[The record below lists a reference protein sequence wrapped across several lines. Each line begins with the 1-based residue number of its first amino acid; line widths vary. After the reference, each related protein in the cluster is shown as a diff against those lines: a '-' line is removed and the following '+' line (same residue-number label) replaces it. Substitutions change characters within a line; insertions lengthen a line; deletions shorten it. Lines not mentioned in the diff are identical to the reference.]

1 LLKLAAQGD
10 SGASKDLSGTNDSET
25 GTISLTNIKSN
36 RLGHAD
42 KNKKGEE
49 LAALIASGKDTISI
63 NDAIRLPNA
72 AQKPKG
78 MVLSTDP
85 NAPTQ

>member
-1 LLKLAAQGD
+1 M
-10 SGASKDLSGTNDSET
+10 
-25 GTISLTNIKSN
+25 
-36 RLGHAD
+36 
-42 KNKKGEE
+42 
-49 LAALIASGKDTISI
+49 IASGKDTVNL

-72 AQKPKG
+72 VQKPKG